1 MGKRYCF
8 FSAQYLPHMG
18 GVENYTYNIA
28 QELIKR
34 GNEVVVVTNNTTNS
48 CQHEY
53 MGQIEVLRIP
63 CFNFLNGRFPVMRLN
78 TQFRKIDHYL
88 KQKSFDIV
96 IVNARFYLHS
106 IYGALYAKK
115 KEIPCIC
122 IEHGTSHLSVN
133 NKILDYIGGVYE
145 HMHTAVLKKIC
156 KNYYGV
162 SKACCEWSGHFRIQ
176 SKGVLYNAVDLD
188 RINSLKQNA
197 VRDFRKENDIDH
209 EAVIVVFTGRL
220 LKEKGIFELIK
231 AVEKYNQ
238 SGQSLYLLI
247 AGDGPEK
254 SGVEQHKSKSIIPL
268 GRLGFPDIVSLLNQ
282 SDIFC
287 LPSVSEGLATSALEA
302 AACGCYIITTERGG
316 TKELIATSDYG
327 TVMKDNSVR
336 NVYQALVN
344 AVEDKEKR
352 KKAQQLCYEKLESEF
367 TWKHTADRLEKIVNS
382 K

>member
-63 CFNFLNGRFPVMRLN
+63 CFNFLNGRFPVMQLN
-78 TQFRKIDHYL
+78 NQFRKIDHYL

-115 KEIPCIC
+115 KGIPCIC

-197 VRDFRKENDIDH
+197 GRDFRKENDIDH

-254 SGVEQHKSKSIIPL
+254 SGVEQHESKYIIPL
-268 GRLGFPDIVSLLNQ
+268 GRLEFPDIVSLLNQ

-316 TKELIATSDYG
+316 TKELIATPDYG

-336 NVYQALVN
+336 NVYQALVK
-344 AVEDKEKR
+344 AVKDKEKR

-367 TWKHTADRLEKIVNS
+367 TWKHTADCLEKIVNS